1 MKETLSYLFEGNIL
15 PQQKAKEIVT
25 EIATGK
31 FSDAE
36 IASFLTVFQM
46 RKITPPEFLGFRDAM
61 LGLAVPVD
69 LKGYSTID
77 VCGTGGDGKN
87 TFNISTLSAF
97 VIAGAGAKV
106 VKHGNYGVS
115 SACGSSNIFE
125 YFGYQFSTDSGK
137 LRKELE
143 ECGVCYFHA
152 PIFHPAMKHVAPI
165 RKALKVKTFFNMLGP
180 MTNPARPQSQF
191 VGVFSSEV
199 QKLYSEVCKLAGI
212 RHGIVYS
219 LDGYDEISLT
229 GDFRI
234 VDNGKET
241 IYSPLKLGLIQT
253 NAAELHG
260 GDTVEEAAGIFI
272 SILEG
277 RGTKAQNS
285 VVFANSAFAL
295 SCYYPDKSIDD
306 CFAMAKESLDARK
319 ALDVF
324 KKLFNK

>member
-1 MKETLSYLFEGNIL
+1 MKEVLLYLFEGNML
-15 PQQKAKEIVT
+15 TQQEANEIFT
-25 EIATGK
+25 EIASGK

-46 RKITPPEFLGFRDAM
+46 RKITPLEFLGFRDAM
-61 LGLAVPVD
+61 LGLAVSVD
-69 LKGYSTID
+69 LNGYSTID

-115 SACGSSNIFE
+115 SVCGSSNIFE

-137 LRKELE
+137 LKNELE
-143 ECGVCYFHA
+143 ECGMCYFHA
-152 PIFHPAMKHVAPI
+152 PIFHPAMKYVAPV
-165 RKALKVKTFFNMLGP
+165 RKALKIKTFFNMLGP

-191 VGVFSSEV
+191 VGVFNTEV
-199 QKLYSEVCKLAGI
+199 QKLYTEVCQLAGI

-229 GDFRI
+229 GDFKI
-234 VDNGKET
+234 VGNGNET
-241 IYSPLKLGLIQT
+241 VYSPQKLGFMNT
-253 NAAELHG
+253 SAAELHG
-260 GDTVEEAAGIFI
+260 GDTVEEASRIFY

-277 RGTKAQNS
+277 KGTKAQNN

-306 CFAMAKESLDARK
+306 CFAMARESLDARK
-319 ALDVF
+319 ALAVF
-324 KKLFNK
+324 KKLFNR